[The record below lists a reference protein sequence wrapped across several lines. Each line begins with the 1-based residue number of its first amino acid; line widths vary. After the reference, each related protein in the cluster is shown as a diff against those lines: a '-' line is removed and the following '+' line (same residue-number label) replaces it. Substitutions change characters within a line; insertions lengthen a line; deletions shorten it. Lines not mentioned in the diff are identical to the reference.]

1 MVTIVATPTPAP
13 PIVRRGTVAAGA
25 RYRLGFNVPG
35 VIATLCCRT
44 GDRVKSGQ
52 LLATL
57 RATDADARV
66 RAADAAQSK
75 AARDLCHDRA
85 RFVQNGALAPNL
97 DKEKTHVING
107 QISAAQAQVAKA
119 ALGFTR
125 LQSPITGTV
134 QQRLAEPG
142 EAVGAGVPV
151 LLVEEVGRIVV
162 RVGVGEDDR
171 ANIVRGM
178 GMQSGSGRQRRA
190 RGR

>member
-1 MVTIVATPTPAP
+1 MTPGDGCARFIPAFDVRREHRRRRVATAIRWLLALVALTSGCKTKPIPKSAPDLPAVVTIVATPTPAP

-75 AARDLCHDRA
+75 AARDLVTTEQL
-85 RFVQNGALAPNL
+85 VQNGALAPNL
-97 DKEKTHVING
+97 DKE
-107 QISAAQAQVAKA
+107 
-119 ALGFTR
+119 
-125 LQSPITGTV
+125 
-134 QQRLAEPG
+134 
-142 EAVGAGVPV
+142 
-151 LLVEEVGRIVV
+151 
-162 RVGVGEDDR
+162 R
-171 ANIVRGM
+171 A
-178 GMQSGSGRQRRA
+178 
-190 RGR
+190 